1 MDTPAAP
8 VQSRYIRW
16 LPYWAVL
23 QTDLRQTVRGW
34 VWRTWVLASVAAA
47 VGYLLYRLGVYRE
60 AGIVQRASLLVGDL
74 LRWTLF
80 GTGLLVVVLT
90 VGGVSAE
97 RGTLADSVLSRGISR
112 YQYFL
117 AKLHSRLFSV
127 VVTFVV
133 LTGCVLLASHFMV
146 HEDVSWDGSLV
157 ALAVLASILAVVVTC
172 GVAVGALTTNPV
184 FGISLLWVVLWA
196 GGFLLSFLPKTY
208 PTPDRVLTKLPQIL
222 QGMYD
227 VEALGRMAGIGLGA
241 AAVVALFGMIGF
253 SRSDV

>member
-1 MDTPAAP
+1 MDAPAAP

-34 VWRTWVLASVAAA
+34 VWRTWVLATLAAA

-60 AGIVQRASLLVGDL
+60 AGIVQKASLLVGDL
-74 LRWTLF
+74 LRWTLV
-80 GTGLLVVVLT
+80 GSGLLVVVLT

-117 AKLHSRLFSV
+117 AKLHSRLFCV
-127 VVTFVV
+127 IVTFIV
-133 LTGCVLLASHFMV
+133 LTGGVLLASHFMV
-146 HEDVSWDGSLV
+146 QEDVTWDGSLV
-157 ALAVLASILAVVVTC
+157 ALAVLAVILAVVVTF
-172 GVAVGALTTNPV
+172 GVTVGALTNNPV
-184 FGISLLWVVLWA
+184 FGIALLWVVLWA
-196 GGFLLSFLPKTY
+196 GGFLLSFLPKSY
-208 PTPDRVLTKLPQIL
+208 PTPDRVLSKLPQVL

-227 VEALGRMAGIGLGA
+227 VEALGRMAGIGLAAA
-241 AAVVALFGMIGF
+241 AAVALLGLIGF

>member
-1 MDTPAAP
+1 MDTPATP

-227 VEALGRMAGIGLGA
+227 VEALGRMAGIGLAA

>member
-8 VQSRYIRW
+8 VQSRYIRL

-23 QTDLRQTVRGW
+23 QTDLRQTLRGW
-34 VWRTWVLASVAAA
+34 VWRTWVLATLATT
-47 VGYLLYRLGVYRE
+47 VGYLLYRMGVYWE
-60 AGIVQRASLLVGDL
+60 AGIIQRASLLVGDM
-74 LRWTLF
+74 LRWSLM
-80 GTGLLVVVLT
+80 GSGLLVVVLT
-90 VGGVSAE
+90 VGGVSTE

-127 VVTFVV
+127 VVTFLV
-133 LTGCVLLASHFMV
+133 LTTALLVASHFMI
-146 HEDVSWDGSLV
+146 HEDVTWDGSLV
-157 ALAVLASILAVVVTC
+157 ALAILAALLLVVATFGVT
-172 GVAVGALTTNPV
+172 VGALTSNPV
-184 FGISLLWVVLWA
+184 FGIALLWIVLCA

-208 PTPDRVLTKLPQIL
+208 PTPDRILTKLPQIL

-227 VEALGRMAGIGLGA
+227 VESLSRMAGIGLA
-241 AAVVALFGMIGF
+241 AAFIVAFLGMLGF